1 MVTQHQIHDLVKV
14 LSEQAQFEKILL
26 FGSYAT
32 GNADE
37 NSDADIMCIGKQIH
51 NKRKEMVRLR
61 KAVKSLRVPVDIFV
75 TDNDTI
81 DKWGNLN
88 GTVIYWALKEGKAL
102 YEAH

>member
-1 MVTQHQIHDLVKV
+1 MVTPHQIEKLVEV

-37 NSDADIMCIGKQIH
+37 NSDVDIMCIGKQIH
-51 NKRKEMVRLR
+51 DKRKEMVRLR
-61 KAVKSLRVPVDIFV
+61 KAVRSLRVPVDIFV

-81 DKWGNLN
+81 DQWGNLN
-88 GTVIYWALKEGKAL
+88 GTVNYWALKEGKTL